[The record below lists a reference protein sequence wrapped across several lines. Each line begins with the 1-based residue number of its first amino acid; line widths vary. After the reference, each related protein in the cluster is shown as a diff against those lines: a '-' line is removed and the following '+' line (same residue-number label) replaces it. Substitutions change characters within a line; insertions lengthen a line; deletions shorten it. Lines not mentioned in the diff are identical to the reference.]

1 MPLDREQRIIEALKS
16 NPNICA
22 IQIITTSINFQKRF
36 QGRISLFFKRLKN
49 GLDSIQS
56 LSNRKFFENF
66 SGCYFSL
73 DDAKNIEI
81 IILYDSSISNLNHL
95 QIRARI
101 KKLLGIET
109 DISLGI
115 YNDYSSR
122 IIEMTSI
129 VRESQTFGS
138 WYFNR

>member
-1 MPLDREQRIIEALKS
+1 MPLDKEQRIIEALKS
-16 NPNICA
+16 NPNIFA
-22 IQIITTSINFQKRF
+22 IQIITTSDNFQKRF
-36 QGRISLFFKRLKN
+36 QGNLSLFFRQLKN
-49 GLDSIQS
+49 GLNSIQS
-56 LSNRKFFENF
+56 LSNRIFFKNL

-81 IILYDSSISNLNHL
+81 IILYDSSISKLNQL
-95 QIRARI
+95 QTKTRI

-109 DISLGI
+109 DISIGI

-122 IIEMTSI
+122 IVQMANI